1 MTRGV
6 DILDNLQSRAYE
18 LYLKDN
24 PLPGW
29 ASPPDSSSRT
39 KLVSTEDKI
48 GLVERGDDTSGG
60 PDSDSI
66 KKPLG
71 GHADLND
78 PDSQAENA
86 DLIDLELWSYVP
98 LYLSRR
104 QRNIEP
110 SHSHSRKAK
119 ILHVFQFLLEPES
132 ILATTVEMLN
142 GDSEYVRHR
151 AMVFHKI
158 MQQYALRIIFYEPTL
173 FMKSVGKVSLK
184 DLILGDDFTL
194 EDLALFSQLFSKK
207 LGIALLWLKDSIIEA
222 LTMAHRGSTAAN
234 VGNTSKSISYKL
246 LLMPILFD
254 TR

>member
-6 DILDNLQSRAYE
+6 DILDSLQSRAYE

-24 PLPGW
+24 PLPAW

-60 PDSDSI
+60 PDSI
-66 KKPLG
+66 KKLLG
-71 GHADLND
+71 GNADKD

-86 DLIDLELWSYVP
+86 DLIDLELRSYVP

-110 SHSHSRKAK
+110 SHSHSQKAK
-119 ILHVFQFLLEPES
+119 ILHGFQLFLEPES
-132 ILATTVEMLN
+132 VLAITSKMLN
-142 GDSEYVRHR
+142 EDSEYIRHR

-173 FMKSVGKVSLK
+173 FMKSLGKVSLK

-194 EDLALFSQLFSKK
+194 EDLALFGQLFSKK

-222 LTMAHRGSTAAN
+222 LTMVDRRSTAAN

-246 LLMPILFD
+246 FPMPILFD
-254 TR
+254 NR